1 LEWVLSLP
9 KKGGGAPHRKG
20 QWQVQVDIVISY
32 VIRRLLVMPITL
44 FGMTLIIFL
53 MLQLLGPEMRSALY
67 VHDIPKNA
75 AVMEGIIKKYGL
87 NDPIYVQY
95 WHWLWGRTDPDTGTM
110 IGGIL
115 RGDFG
120 FSRSASRPVSELI
133 TARFPATL
141 ELTVFSIIPI
151 VLIGIWIGV
160 VAAVHHNQWIDQAA
174 RVFSIV
180 GYSFPVFVFGILILM
195 IFYANLRWFPS
206 GRISDWVGMTEYT
219 EYTHLITID
228 SLLNGRLDIFVDAI
242 RHLVLPVITL
252 SYTSWAAFLRITR
265 SSMLETLR
273 QEYVTTAR
281 AKGLT
286 EQDVVNK
293 HARPNALIP
302 VVTYSGLTVAVLL
315 GGVVITETIFNFP
328 GMGSAAA
335 EAAARYDVVT
345 VLAFTMVTGVIIILA
360 NLVVDILYA
369 ILDPRVRLG

>member
-1 LEWVLSLP
+1 
-9 KKGGGAPHRKG
+9 
-20 QWQVQVDIVISY
+20 VISY
-32 VIRRLLVMPITL
+32 IVRRILIMPVTL
-44 FGMTLIIFL
+44 FGMTVIIFL
-53 MLQLLGPEMRSALY
+53 MLQLLGPEARSALY
-67 VHDIPKNA
+67 VRDIPKNA

-95 WHWLWGRTDPDTGTM
+95 WHWLWGRVDPESGEKLG
-110 IGGIL
+110 GGIL

-120 FSRSASRPVSELI
+120 FSRSASRPVIEIIEL
-133 TARFPATL
+133 RFPATL
-141 ELTVFSIIPI
+141 ELTIYSIIPI

-160 VAAVHHNQWIDQAA
+160 LAAVHHNQWIDQAA

-180 GYSFPVFVFGILILM
+180 GYSFPVFVFGILMLM
-195 IFYANLRWFPS
+195 VFYANLGWFPA
-206 GRISDWVGMTEYT
+206 GRISDWVGQTSYHQ
-219 EYTHLITID
+219 YTHLVTLD
-228 SLLNGRLDIFVDAI
+228 ALLNLRFDIFFDAL
-242 RHLVLPVITL
+242 RHLILPVITL

-281 AKGLT
+281 AKGLS
-286 EQDVVNK
+286 ESDVINK

-302 VVTYSGLTVAVLL
+302 VVTYSGLTVGVLL

-335 EAAARYDVVT
+335 EAAGRYDVVT
-345 VLAFTMVTGVIIILA
+345 VLAFTMITGVVIILA
-360 NLVVDILYA
+360 NLVVDVLYA